1 MIQDRVFSGETVV
14 LAVRRRAHMS
24 RGPILIVEDDH
35 NIATLVATYL
45 DREGFK
51 TIIAHDGERALELF
65 RRQQPRFVI
74 LDLMLPKVDGWTV
87 CREIRAGSQVPILM
101 LTARG
106 EEVDRLLGFS
116 HDVDDYVVK
125 PFSPREVAERVK
137 AILRR
142 VGQPDRA
149 ANGQPL
155 TQGGLILEPDK
166 HRLTLHGR
174 EVPLTPS
181 EFRLLEALMSAPGR
195 VYTREELLGRLH
207 SRGEVVIDRVVD
219 VHIGKL
225 RQKIEDDP
233 ARPRRILTVRGIGYR
248 FAEPQTD

>member
-1 MIQDRVFSGETVV
+1 M
-14 LAVRRRAHMS
+14 A
-24 RGPILIVEDDH
+24 RGPVLIVEDDH

-51 TIIAHDGERALELF
+51 TVIAHDGERALESF
-65 RRQQPRFVI
+65 RRHQPIFVI
-74 LDLMLPKVDGWTV
+74 LDLMLPKVDGWAV
-87 CREIRAGSQVPILM
+87 CREIRASSQVPILM

-116 HDVDDYVVK
+116 LAADDYVVK

-142 VGQPDRA
+142 TG
-149 ANGQPL
+149 
-155 TQGGLILEPDK
+155 QGGTKPSRQSLVHDGLSLEPDK
-166 HRLTLHGR
+166 HRVTVQGR
-174 EVPLTPS
+174 EIGLTPS
-181 EFRLLEALMSAPGR
+181 EFRLLETLMGAPGR
-195 VYTREELLGRLH
+195 VFTREELLARLH
-207 SRGEVVIDRVVD
+207 QRGEVVVDRVVD

-233 ARPRRILTVRGIGYR
+233 AKPRYIHTVRGIGYR
-248 FAEPQTD
+248 FAEPQVN